1 MAGFHRVTHGTEDPV
16 IFRVVARDP
25 GRASL
30 GTAPPPWAAMKIGI
44 TCYPTYGGSGAVA
57 TELGLDLARRG
68 HEVHFITYDS
78 PFRLHGY
85 TERIYFHQVET
96 RMGRYPL
103 FDHFPYT
110 LALASKQYEVV
121 LSEGLEILHV
131 HYAIPHATTAYLAR
145 EMLKGQQPLKV
156 ITTLHGTDITLV
168 GQESSFY
175 GITKFS
181 IEQSDEVTAVS
192 TYLRDETY
200 RAFGCVSCDVKVI
213 PNFVNLQ
220 EYKPGEPDAK
230 SKSSLAPEGGKVI
243 THVSNFR
250 EVKRVKDVVR
260 VFARIRRAMPATL
273 IMVGDGPERVDAE
286 NEARELGVTADV
298 RFLGRLDSVASLLQA
313 TDLFLLPSQTESFG
327 LAALEAMACGSPVV
341 ASRAGG
347 LPEVVDDGINGILE
361 PVGSVEAMGRRAVE
375 LLRDPRRYAAMRE
388 AAIGKAREFSA
399 DRIVP
404 MYEHLYEEVLRGTP
418 AVSRADGR

>member
-1 MAGFHRVTHGTEDPV
+1 MR
-16 IFRVVARDP
+16 
-25 GRASL
+25 
-30 GTAPPPWAAMKIGI
+30 IGI

-68 HEVHFITYDS
+68 HQVHFITYDS
-78 PFRLHGY
+78 PFRLRGY
-85 TERIYFHQVET
+85 SERVFFHQVET

-110 LALASKQYEVV
+110 LALASKQHEVV
-121 LSEGLEILHV
+121 LREQLDLLHV

-145 EMLKGQQPLKV
+145 EMLDGERSLRF

-175 GITKFS
+175 AITKFS
-181 IEQSDEVTAVS
+181 IEQSDGVTAVS
-192 TYLRDETY
+192 SYLRDETY
-200 RAFGCVSCDVKVI
+200 RAFGCVSCDVRVI

-220 EYKPGEPDAK
+220 EYRPSEPGCRTQI
-230 SKSSLAPEGGKVI
+230 APGGHKVI

-273 IMVGDGPERVDAE
+273 VMIGDGPERVDAE
-286 NEARELGVTADV
+286 SEARELGVSEDV
-298 RFLGRLDSVASLLQA
+298 RFLGRLDSVASVLQA
-313 TDLFLLPSQTESFG
+313 SDLFILPSQTESFG
-327 LAALEAMACGSPVV
+327 LAALEAMACGAPVV

-347 LPEVVDDGINGILE
+347 LTEVIDDGVNGILE

-375 LLRDPRRYAAMRE
+375 LLRDPERHAAMRA
-388 AAIGKAREFSA
+388 AAIAKAQDFSA

-404 MYEHLYEEVLRGTP
+404 MYEAFYQEVL
-418 AVSRADGR
+418 A

>member
-1 MAGFHRVTHGTEDPV
+1 
-16 IFRVVARDP
+16 
-25 GRASL
+25 
-30 GTAPPPWAAMKIGI
+30 MKIGI

-68 HEVHFITYDS
+68 HEIHFITYDA
-78 PFRLHGY
+78 PFRLRGY
-85 TERIYFHQVET
+85 SERVFFHQVET

-110 LALASKQYEVV
+110 LALASKQHEVV
-121 LSEGLEILHV
+121 VAEDLELLHV

-145 EMLKGQQPLKV
+145 QMLARERPLRV

-175 GITKFS
+175 AITKFS

-192 TYLRDETY
+192 AYLRDETY
-200 RAFGCVSCDVKVI
+200 RAFGCVSCNIRVI

-220 EYKPGEPDAK
+220 EYRPRESDGR
-230 SKSSLAPEGGKVI
+230 SGLAPEDHKVI

-273 IMVGDGPERVDAE
+273 VMIGDGPERVDAE
-286 NEARELGVTADV
+286 NEARELNVAPDV
-298 RFLGRLDSVASLLQA
+298 RFLGRLDSVASLLQVS
-313 TDLFLLPSQTESFG
+313 DLFVLPSQTESFG

-347 LPEVVDDGINGILE
+347 LPEVVDDGVNGILE

-375 LLRDPRRYAAMRE
+375 LLRDPARHAAMRQ
-388 AAIGKAREFSA
+388 AAVAKAQEFSA
-399 DRIVP
+399 DRVVP
-404 MYEHLYEEVLRGTP
+404 MYEALYQEV
-418 AVSRADGR
+418 VS

>member
-1 MAGFHRVTHGTEDPV
+1 
-16 IFRVVARDP
+16 
-25 GRASL
+25 
-30 GTAPPPWAAMKIGI
+30 MKIGI

-78 PFRLHGY
+78 PFRLRGY
-85 TERIYFHQVET
+85 TERVFFHQVET

-110 LALASKQYEVV
+110 LALASKQHEVV
-121 LSEGLEILHV
+121 LREELDLLHV

-145 EMLKGQQPLKV
+145 EMLKGERSLRV

-175 GITKFS
+175 AITKFS
-181 IEQSDEVTAVS
+181 IERSDGVTAVS
-192 TYLRDETY
+192 SYLRDETY
-200 RAFGCVSCDVKVI
+200 RAFGCGNCDVRMV

-220 EYKPGEPDAK
+220 EYRPADQGCRGTV
-230 SKSSLAPEGGKVI
+230 APEGHKVI

-250 EVKRVKDVVR
+250 EVKRVKDVIR
-260 VFARIRRAMPATL
+260 VFARVRRAMPATL
-273 IMVGDGPERVDAE
+273 VMIGDGPERVDAE
-286 NEARELGVTADV
+286 NEARDLAVTDDV

-313 TDLFLLPSQTESFG
+313 SDLFILPSQTESFG
-327 LAALEAMACGSPVV
+327 LAALEAMACGAPVV

-347 LPEVVDDGINGILE
+347 LPEVIDDGVNGILE

-375 LLRDPRRYAAMRE
+375 LLRDPERHAAMRA
-388 AAIGKAREFSA
+388 AAIAKAQQFSA
-399 DRIVP
+399 DKIVP
-404 MYEHLYEEVLRGTP
+404 MYEAYYREVL
-418 AVSRADGR
+418 A

>member
-1 MAGFHRVTHGTEDPV
+1 
-16 IFRVVARDP
+16 
-25 GRASL
+25 
-30 GTAPPPWAAMKIGI
+30 MKIGI

-68 HEVHFITYDS
+68 HQVHFITYDS
-78 PFRLHGY
+78 PFRLRGY
-85 TERIYFHQVET
+85 SERVFFHQVET

-110 LALASKQYEVV
+110 LALASKQHEVV
-121 LSEGLEILHV
+121 LREQLDLLHV

-145 EMLKGQQPLKV
+145 EMLKGQRPLQV

-175 GITKFS
+175 AITRFS
-181 IEQSDEVTAVS
+181 IEQSNGVTAVS
-192 TYLRDETY
+192 NYLKDETY
-200 RAFGCVSCDVKVI
+200 RAFGCGNCDVRVI

-220 EYKPGEPDAK
+220 EYRPGDPGCR
-230 SKSSLAPEGGKVI
+230 SKVAPEGHKVI

-260 VFARIRRAMPATL
+260 VFARVRRAMPATL
-273 IMVGDGPERVDAE
+273 IMIGDGPERVDAE
-286 NEARELGVTADV
+286 NEARELAVNTDV

-313 TDLFLLPSQTESFG
+313 SDLFILPSQTESFG
-327 LAALEAMACGSPVV
+327 LAALEAMACGAPVV

-347 LPEVVDDGINGILE
+347 LQEVIEDGVNGILE

-375 LLRDPRRYAAMRE
+375 LLRDPERHATMRA
-388 AAIGKAREFSA
+388 AAIARAELYSA

-404 MYEHLYEEVLRGTP
+404 MYESFYKEVLG
-418 AVSRADGR
+418 

>member
-1 MAGFHRVTHGTEDPV
+1 
-16 IFRVVARDP
+16 
-25 GRASL
+25 
-30 GTAPPPWAAMKIGI
+30 MKIGI

-78 PFRLHGY
+78 PFRLRGY
-85 TERIYFHQVET
+85 SERVFFHQVET

-110 LALASKQYEVV
+110 LALASKQHEVV
-121 LSEGLEILHV
+121 LREELDLLHV

-145 EMLKGQQPLKV
+145 EMLKGERSLRV

-175 GITKFS
+175 AITKFS
-181 IEQSDEVTAVS
+181 IERSDGVTAVS
-192 TYLRDETY
+192 QYLRDETY
-200 RAFGCVSCDVKVI
+200 RAFGCGGCDVRVV

-220 EYKPGEPDAK
+220 EYRPGGPGCRGTV
-230 SKSSLAPEGGKVI
+230 APESHKVI

-260 VFARIRRAMPATL
+260 VFARVRRAMPATL
-273 IMVGDGPERVDAE
+273 VMIGDGPERVDAE
-286 NEARELGVTADV
+286 NEARDLAVTEDV

-313 TDLFLLPSQTESFG
+313 SDLFILPSQTESFG
-327 LAALEAMACGSPVV
+327 LAALEAMACGAPVV

-347 LPEVVDDGINGILE
+347 LPEVIDDGLNGILE

-375 LLRDPRRYAAMRE
+375 LLRDPERHAAMRA
-388 AAIGKAREFSA
+388 AAIAKAEQFSA
-399 DRIVP
+399 DKIVP
-404 MYEHLYEEVLRGTP
+404 MYEAYYREVL
-418 AVSRADGR
+418 A

>member
-1 MAGFHRVTHGTEDPV
+1 
-16 IFRVVARDP
+16 
-25 GRASL
+25 
-30 GTAPPPWAAMKIGI
+30 MKIGI

-68 HEVHFITYDS
+68 HQVHFITYDS
-78 PFRLHGY
+78 PFRLRGY
-85 TERIYFHQVET
+85 AERVFFHQVET
-96 RMGRYPL
+96 RMGHYPL

-121 LSEGLEILHV
+121 VRERLEVLHV

-145 EMLKGQQPLKV
+145 EMLNGEWPLRV

-181 IEQSDEVTAVS
+181 IEQSDGVTAVS
-192 TYLRDETY
+192 NYLRDETY
-200 RAFGCVSCDVKVI
+200 RAFGCGTCDIRTI

-220 EYKPGEPDAK
+220 EYRPGDPDCRGR
-230 SKSSLAPEGGKVI
+230 LAPPGHRLI

-250 EVKRVKDVVR
+250 EVKRVKDVIR
-260 VFARIRRAMPATL
+260 VFARIQRALPATL
-273 IMVGDGPERVDAE
+273 IMIGDGPERVDAE
-286 NEARELGVTADV
+286 SEARELGVAEHV
-298 RFLGRLDSVASLLQA
+298 RFLGRIDSVASLLQGS
-313 TDLFLLPSQTESFG
+313 DLFILPSQTESFG

-341 ASRAGG
+341 ATRAGG
-347 LPEVVDDGINGILE
+347 LPEVIDDGVNGILE

-375 LLRDPRRYAAMRE
+375 LLRDPERHAAMRA
-388 AAIGKAREFSA
+388 AAIAKAEQFSS
-399 DRIVP
+399 DQIVP
-404 MYEHLYEEVLRGTP
+404 MYEAIYQEVL
-418 AVSRADGR
+418 V

>member
-1 MAGFHRVTHGTEDPV
+1 
-16 IFRVVARDP
+16 
-25 GRASL
+25 
-30 GTAPPPWAAMKIGI
+30 MKIGI

-68 HEVHFITYDS
+68 HQVHFITYDS
-78 PFRLHGY
+78 PFRLRGY
-85 TERIYFHQVET
+85 AERVFFHQVET
-96 RMGRYPL
+96 RMGHYPL

-110 LALASKQYEVV
+110 LALASKQHEVV
-121 LSEGLEILHV
+121 VRERLEVLHV

-145 EMLKGQQPLKV
+145 EMLNGEWPLRV

-181 IEQSDEVTAVS
+181 IEQSDAVTAVS
-192 TYLRDETY
+192 NYLRDETY
-200 RAFGCVSCDVKVI
+200 RAFGCGTCDIRTI

-220 EYKPGEPDAK
+220 EYRPGDGDCRGR
-230 SKSSLAPEGGKVI
+230 LAPAGHRLI

-250 EVKRVKDVVR
+250 EVKRVKDVIR
-260 VFARIRRAMPATL
+260 VFARIQRALPATL
-273 IMVGDGPERVDAE
+273 IMIGDGPERVDAE
-286 NEARELGVTADV
+286 SEARELGVAEHV
-298 RFLGRLDSVASLLQA
+298 RFLGRIDSVASLLQGS
-313 TDLFLLPSQTESFG
+313 DLFILPSQTESFG

-347 LPEVVDDGINGILE
+347 LPEVIDDGVNGILE

-375 LLRDPRRYAAMRE
+375 LLRDPERHAAMRA
-388 AAIGKAREFSA
+388 AAIAKAEQFSSEL
-399 DRIVP
+399 IVP
-404 MYEHLYEEVLRGTP
+404 MYEAIYQEML
-418 AVSRADGR
+418 A

>member
-1 MAGFHRVTHGTEDPV
+1 MR
-16 IFRVVARDP
+16 
-25 GRASL
+25 
-30 GTAPPPWAAMKIGI
+30 IGI

-57 TELGLDLARRG
+57 TELGLELARRG
-68 HEVHFITYDS
+68 HQVHFITYDS
-78 PFRLHGY
+78 PFRLRGY
-85 TERIYFHQVET
+85 TERVFFHQVET

-110 LALASKQYEVV
+110 LALASKQHEVV
-121 LSEGLEILHV
+121 LREDLELLHV

-145 EMLKGQQPLKV
+145 EMLKVERPLRV

-175 GITKFS
+175 AITKFS
-181 IEQSDEVTAVS
+181 IEQSDGVTAVS
-192 TYLRDETY
+192 QYLRDETY
-200 RAFGCVSCDVKVI
+200 RAFGCGSCDVRVI

-220 EYKPGEPDAK
+220 EYRPGNT
-230 SKSSLAPEGGKVI
+230 SCRGTVAPEGHKVV

-260 VFARIRRAMPATL
+260 VFARVRRAMPATL
-273 IMVGDGPERVDAE
+273 IMIGDGPERVDAE
-286 NEARELGVTADV
+286 NEARDLAVTGDV

-313 TDLFLLPSQTESFG
+313 SDLFILPSQTESFG
-327 LAALEAMACGSPVV
+327 LAALEAMACGAPVV

-347 LPEVVDDGINGILE
+347 LQEVIDDGVNGILE

-375 LLRDPRRYAAMRE
+375 LLRDPERHAAMRA
-388 AAIGKAREFSA
+388 AAIAKAEQYSA

-404 MYEHLYEEVLRGTP
+404 MYEDYYREVV
-418 AVSRADGR
+418 A